1 MNMTKTPINERPTTR
16 IPETAP
22 PRSEMRSA
30 SATLCCAAAAVR
42 RFDFTATNMPTIP
55 EAIEHAAPTMK
66 AIEVLIASSDAE
78 TPGADSKK

>member
-22 PRSEMRSA
+22 PRSEIRSA
-30 SATLCCAAAAVR
+30 SATECCAAAAVR

-55 EAIEHAAPTMK
+55 EAIEQAAPTMK
-66 AIEVLIASSDAE
+66 AMEVLIASSIGE

>member
-1 MNMTKTPINERPTTR
+1 MNIANTPISDRPTTR
-16 IPETAP
+16 MPDTAP

-42 RFDFTATNMPTIP
+42 RFDFTATNMPTMP
-55 EAIEHAAPTMK
+55 EAIEHAAPTMN
-66 AIEVLIASSDAE
+66 AIDVLIASSDAD

>member
-1 MNMTKTPINERPTTR
+1 MANTPISERPTTR

-30 SATLCCAAAAVR
+30 SATECCAAAAVR
-42 RFDFTATNMPTIP
+42 RLNFTATNMPTMP
-55 EAIEHAAPTMK
+55 EAIEHAAPTMN
-66 AIEVLIASSDAE
+66 AIEVLIASSVAE